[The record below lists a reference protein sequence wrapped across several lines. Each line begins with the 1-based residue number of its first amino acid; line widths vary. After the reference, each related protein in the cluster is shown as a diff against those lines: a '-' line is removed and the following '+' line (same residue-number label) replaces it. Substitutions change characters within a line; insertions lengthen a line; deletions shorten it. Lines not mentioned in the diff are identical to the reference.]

1 MSKFRV
7 VITDHGFPNLRH
19 EEDVITAAGGELV
32 VAQCKTP
39 EEVLAASRDADALL
53 VQWAPVNAAVI
64 AELARCKVIV
74 RYGIGYDNVDI
85 AAAKARGIP
94 VCNVPDYG
102 VHEVAE
108 HAVSMAV
115 ALARQLPSIDAR
127 LRAGTWKITP
137 DRQMPSLREM
147 TFATAGFGRIA
158 RSAHHM
164 IRGFGGK
171 RIAYDPFVPADVMAM
186 EGVEKV
192 EIDDLFT
199 RADLV
204 SLHLPLTA
212 ETKHF
217 VNAERLKEMKPT
229 AIIINTARG
238 PLIDTVALAA
248 ALKNDQIAG
257 AGIDV
262 FETEPLPA
270 DHPLRSA
277 PRAILTSHVAWYSES
292 SIPRLQRLAGE
303 EVARG
308 LKGEPLKNQVNK

>member
-1 MSKFRV
+1 
-7 VITDHGFPNLRH
+7 
-19 EEDVITAAGGELV
+19 
-32 VAQCKTP
+32 
-39 EEVLAASRDADALL
+39 
-53 VQWAPVNAAVI
+53 
-64 AELARCKVIV
+64 
-74 RYGIGYDNVDI
+74 YGIGYDNVDI

-137 DRQMPSLREM
+137 ERQMPSLREM

-186 EGVEKV
+186 EAVEKV

>member
-1 MSKFRV
+1 MSQFRV

-19 EEDVITAAGGELV
+19 EEAVISAAGGELV
-32 VAQCKTP
+32 VSQCKTP
-39 EEVLAASRDADALL
+39 AEVLAAARDADALL
-53 VQWAPVNAAVI
+53 VQWAPVPADVINA
-64 AELARCKVIV
+64 LTRCKVIV

-108 HAVSMAV
+108 HAVSLAL
-115 ALARQLPSIDAR
+115 ALARQLPALDAR

-158 RSAHHM
+158 RSTHFM
-164 IRGFGGK
+164 MRGFGGK
-171 RIAYDPFVPADVMAM
+171 RIAYDPFVPADIMAM

-192 EIDDLFT
+192 EIEDLFT
-199 RADLV
+199 RADIV

-217 VNAERLKEMKPT
+217 VNAERLAEMKST
-229 AIIINTARG
+229 AIIVNTARG
-238 PLIDTVALAA
+238 PLVDTVALAE
-248 ALKNDQIAG
+248 ALHRNQIAG

-262 FETEPLPA
+262 FEAEPLPA
-270 DHPLRSA
+270 DHPLRTA
-277 PRAILTSHVAWYSES
+277 PRALLTSHVAWYSES
-292 SIPRLQRLAGE
+292 SIPRLQHLAAE

-308 LKGEPLKNQVNK
+308 LKGEALKNQVNK